1 MTKLPKIALGAWA
14 WGNDGTFGNSLTAES
29 LKPIFD
35 TAMAN
40 GLNLWDTAY
49 AYGMGTSEKVLA
61 GFLKGLPRESYLV
74 SDKFT
79 PQCADTSSPTAMAD
93 MIEMQLKLMELDHF
107 DVYWIH
113 NVWDAPK
120 WTEELAKYFE
130 GKDNVP
136 LLGVSNHNLAEIKQA
151 NEILK
156 SHGLKLS
163 AVQNHFSLINRS
175 SEDSGILEYC
185 RENGIT
191 FYAYMV
197 LEQGALS
204 GKYDTKHP
212 MPEGSARAETYNPVL
227 DKLEVL
233 NAELK
238 KLADKYGVGPA
249 QIPVAWAIAKGTLP
263 IIGVTKE
270 NQVLDAVKAANVTLT
285 AEETAELEKV
295 ANSLE
300 LNVIRFWEK
309 ERKIMAG
316 KILVAVFSASGVTKR
331 VGEEIARIAGAD
343 FYEIVPKEIY
353 TSADLDW
360 MNKKSRSSIEMND
373 PSARPEINGKVADM
387 ASYDTVIVG
396 FPIWWG
402 VAPRI
407 IDTFLESYEFSGKNI
422 IPFCTS
428 GGSGVGRSDTA
439 LHKDVSGDVKWA
451 QGKQINRANEAE
463 IRRWLDEVL

>member
-1 MTKLPKIALGAWA
+1 MTNLPKIALGAWA
-14 WGNDGTFGNSLTAES
+14 WGNDGTFGGNITAES
-29 LKPIFD
+29 LRPIFD

-61 GFLKGLPRESYLV
+61 GFLKGLPRDAYLV

-79 PQCADTSSPTAMAD
+79 PQCANGKPTAMAD
-93 MIEMQLKLMELDHF
+93 MIEMQLQLMELDRF
-107 DVYWIH
+107 DIYWIH
-113 NVWDAPK
+113 NVWDAPH

-156 SHGLKLS
+156 AHGLKLS
-163 AVQNHFSLINRS
+163 AVQNHYSLINRS

-191 FYAYMV
+191 FFAYMV

-227 DKLEVL
+227 DKLEIL

-238 KLADKYGVGPA
+238 KLAEKYGVGAA

-270 NQVLDAVKAANVTLT
+270 NQVLDAVKAANITLT
-285 AEETAELEKV
+285 AEDAAELEKV
-295 ANSLE
+295 ADGLE

-309 ERKIMAG
+309 EMK
-316 KILVAVFSASGVTKR
+316 
-331 VGEEIARIAGAD
+331 
-343 FYEIVPKEIY
+343 
-353 TSADLDW
+353 
-360 MNKKSRSSIEMND
+360 
-373 PSARPEINGKVADM
+373 
-387 ASYDTVIVG
+387 
-396 FPIWWG
+396 
-402 VAPRI
+402 
-407 IDTFLESYEFSGKNI
+407 
-422 IPFCTS
+422 
-428 GGSGVGRSDTA
+428 
-439 LHKDVSGDVKWA
+439 
-451 QGKQINRANEAE
+451 
-463 IRRWLDEVL
+463 